1 MDRVNIFICKF
12 MSKTLSLCMITRDCH
27 EYLRACLDSVK
38 DIVDEII
45 IVDTGSI
52 DNTKKV
58 ASEYKAKLYEY
69 KWKDNFSDARNFAL
83 SRASSDWVLIM
94 DSDEVLKGDKD
105 CILDIIN
112 QDYGDTIPFY
122 FVDIFT
128 YTKLGHE
135 KDPEFFERKIR
146 LFPKNDNAIFV
157 NPVYETIIHP
167 KGLANVSAK
176 YLKNVVISHFLKGG
190 YKEKS
195 KRNVPILKAELKKN
209 QNNFVMSYHMGKE
222 CLYHDLVDKAFKY
235 YQNALEIEDDKDPVY
250 LSEICT
256 DIIEIM
262 YKKGNIDEALNECIR
277 RESLCSINPKYWFV
291 YGYIALLKGDL
302 DNALKHLK
310 KVLNMDNN
318 ADKIPQTI
326 DMITW
331 KPNLLIGY
339 IYLRLKNY
347 EMAKYHFEKCLEYNK
362 NHWLLLFYLG
372 LTYKELKDY
381 TSSEEYLNACELIV
395 PENYRRNIQFTTIFM
410 NIMSGNFEKANEIVM
425 TIVKEIENE
434 ELHLLDLDEI

>member
-1 MDRVNIFICKF
+1 MP
-12 MSKTLSLCMITRDCH
+12 KTLSLCMITRDCH

-38 DIVDEII
+38 DIVDEIV

-83 SRASSDWVLIM
+83 SRASSDWILIL
-94 DSDEVLKGDKD
+94 DSDEVLKGDKKS
-105 CILDIIN
+105 ILNIIN
-112 QDYGDTIPFY
+112 KDYENITPFY
-122 FVDIFT
+122 FIDRFT

-135 KDPEFFERKIR
+135 KEPEFFEKKIR
-146 LFPKNDNAIFV
+146 LFPKNDNVIFA
-157 NPVYETIIHP
+157 NPVYEQLIHP
-167 KGLANVSAK
+167 KGIENIASK
-176 YLKNVVISHFLKGG
+176 QLKNVYITHFLKGG
-190 YKEKS
+190 FKEKS
-195 KRNVPILKAELKKN
+195 KRNVPIIKNELKKN
-209 QNNFVMSYHMGKE
+209 QNNFYMSYCMGKE
-222 CLYHDLVDKAFKY
+222 CLYHDLFDKAFKY

-277 RESLCSINPKYWFV
+277 RESLCEINIKYWFI

-302 DNALKHLK
+302 DNALKNLK
-310 KVLNMDNN
+310 KVLTINNN
-318 ADKIPQTI
+318 ADKIPQSI
-326 DMITW
+326 DMLTW

-381 TSSEEYLNACELIV
+381 TSSEEYLDACELIV
-395 PENYRRNIQFTTIFM
+395 PENYRRNIQFTILFM
-410 NIMSGNFEKANEIVM
+410 TIMSGNFDKAHELLIS
-425 TIVKEIENE
+425 IVKEIENE
-434 ELHLLDLDEI
+434 ELHLLDYDEI